1 MTRKALILL
10 LIFVCIAVIFPS
22 VYPSQPGAVINLP
35 FGEGEVMVFD
45 VYWLS
50 LYAGRAVMEVK
61 GAVNMR
67 GRNAIHIVGVAESSP
82 ALSVIYSI
90 KDRIETYLDIESL
103 LPMKSIVIRKE
114 RKKDLEKTVIFN
126 RSSLVAT
133 EFIKKGDGEKIKRY
147 SIKPDVQDILS
158 CFYFIRAKGISPGS
172 PLSFSV
178 YAGNKVWEIEVSI
191 VGEEKVKTANGE
203 VDCYILKPVAKYEGK
218 IQDTGDVI
226 IWVTKDNSMVP
237 MKMRSNIKV
246 KVGPARIPLGSVTAS
261 LMEYRNGRQF
271 SEKN

>member
-1 MTRKALILL
+1 MRRKALILL
-10 LIFVCIAVIFPS
+10 LIFVCIAAVFPS
-22 VYPSQPGAVINLP
+22 VHPSQPRALVNLP
-35 FGEGEVMVFD
+35 FGEGEVLVFD

-67 GRNAIHIVGVAESSP
+67 GRNAIHIVGIAESSP

-90 KDRIETYLDIESL
+90 RDRIETYLDIESL

-126 RSSLVAT
+126 RSSLLAT

-147 SIKPDVQDILS
+147 NIKPDVHDILS
-158 CFYFIRAKGISPGS
+158 SFYFMRAKGISPDS
-172 PLSFSV
+172 LLSFSV
-178 YAGNKVWEIEVSI
+178 YAGNKVWEIEVSV
-191 VGEEKVKTANGE
+191 VGEERVKTLNGE
-203 VDCYILKPVAKYEGK
+203 VDCYMVKPVAKFEGK

-246 KVGPARIPLGSVTAS
+246 KVGPARIPIGSVTAS
-261 LMEYRNGRQF
+261 LTEYRNGRQF
-271 SEKN
+271 SGKN